1 MLLLGYVLCGNR
13 PSAAFDTFP
22 PRKVKRK
29 RGNEGLTVHDCSVCY
44 RCALWKAKRHETP
57 QAKAPDRRFV
67 GRGFSS
73 LGTVKPGRKPR

>member
-29 RGNEGLTVHDCSVCY
+29 RGNEGLTVHDCSVGY
-44 RCALWKAKRHETP
+44 RRALWKGKRH
-57 QAKAPDRRFV
+57 
-67 GRGFSS
+67 
-73 LGTVKPGRKPR
+73 